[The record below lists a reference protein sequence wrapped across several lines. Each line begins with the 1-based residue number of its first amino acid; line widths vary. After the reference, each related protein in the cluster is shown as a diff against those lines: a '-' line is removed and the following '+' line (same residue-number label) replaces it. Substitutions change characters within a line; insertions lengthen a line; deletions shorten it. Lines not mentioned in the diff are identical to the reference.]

1 MPSSVQESKREFRQS
16 PEASVWSIVI
26 CLAMM
31 NGIFFAEE
39 SIGGPLV
46 SIERVDQIKSTHQT
60 HNQ

>member
-46 SIERVDQIKSTHQT
+46 SIE
-60 HNQ
+60 